1 MQNDKIHI
9 TQNLNLSLP
18 MDKENGDI
26 YYIYIP
32 EPNKALVSLAYG
44 ALKEIKKGIDID
56 TYQIAVI
63 EYANYP
69 KSDNDKVA
77 LDNLLEKSLL
87 ISKVIT
93 REGKEYDF
101 LEYQSQLS
109 AGDLDFLKGTLALS
123 LALLRYITPAIRQS
137 VSKELC
143 FLGTYLEWIAFA
155 KRQLADLAQARIME
169 YVSAIRAGLSELK
182 SKNANVSNAE
192 YIDSFLANLAI
203 PNEQKEKIKA
213 ELS

>member
-32 EPNKALVSLAYG
+32 EPNKALVSVAYG
-44 ALKEIKKGIDID
+44 ALKEIKKGIDTD

-77 LDNLLEKSLL
+77 LENLLEKSLL
-87 ISKVIT
+87 ISKVLT
-93 REGKEYDF
+93 SEGKEYDF

-123 LALLRYITPAIRQS
+123 LALLRYVTPAIRQS

-155 KRQLADLAQARIME
+155 KKQLADLARARIME
-169 YVSAIRAGLSELK
+169 YVGVIKENLGELK
-182 SKNANVSNAE
+182 SANASVSSAD

-203 PNEQKEKIKA
+203 PNEQKEQIKA
-213 ELS
+213 ELV